1 MQCML
6 LFLGLGLAFSP
17 EEQRILASTLN
28 ESIEEGLRSGKL
40 LSEFGVPRFSSAR
53 KQENND

>member
-17 EEQRILASTLN
+17 EEQSILASTLN
-28 ESIEEGLRSGKL
+28 ESIEESLRSGKL
-40 LSEFGVPRFSSAR
+40 LSEHGVPRFSSPR
-53 KQENND
+53 NQENSD

>member
-17 EEQRILASTLN
+17 EEQMILASTLN
-28 ESIEEGLRSGKL
+28 ESIEESLRNGKL

-53 KQENND
+53 KQGNHD